1 MRKAALIAILIALLP
16 AAFCGCGAKKPILN
30 VYIWSD
36 YLDESLVE
44 RFEQENNCKVQLNYY
59 DSNEAMYAKLKAGA
73 TGYDVLFPSSYMVK
87 IMDAQG
93 MLRKLDKSLLPNL
106 ANVDPVYLGMAMDKE
121 MDHSV
126 PYMVTITCLAYI
138 PEAGEVEPSWSQF
151 ERKDLKGRMTLLN
164 DYREVIGG
172 ALKSL
177 GYSLNTT
184 DDAQLAQAKD
194 VVLKWKENIATF
206 ENEQYKIGLA
216 SGEFLLVH
224 GYSGDLMQVQEERD
238 DIEIVV
244 PREGS
249 ALSFDDMVIPADAP
263 NPELAHKFINFLYD
277 PEVSAKN
284 TEFVCYLCPN
294 KASYGL
300 LDAELLENPILFPPE
315 DVVSRLEMIDDL
327 GADNAKYSK
336 LWDEIKATK

>member
-73 TGYDVLFPSSYMVK
+73 TGYDLLFPSSYMVK

-184 DDAQLAQAKD
+184 DDAQLAQAKE

>member
-16 AAFCGCGAKKPILN
+16 AAFCGCGAKKQVLN

-36 YLDESLVE
+36 YMDESLVKQ
-44 RFEQENNCKVQLNYY
+44 FEQENNCKVQMNYY

-106 ANVDPVYLGMAMDKE
+106 SHIDPVYLSMAMDKD

-126 PYMVTITCLAYI
+126 PYMVTISCLAYI
-138 PEAGEVEPSWSQF
+138 PEAGEVEPSWTQF
-151 ERKDLKGRMTLLN
+151 ERADLKGRMTLLN

-177 GYSLNTT
+177 GYSLNTI
-184 DDAQLAQAKD
+184 DDAQLEEAKN

-224 GYSGDLMQVQEERD
+224 GYSGDLMQVQDERD

-263 NPELAHKFINFLYD
+263 NPELAHKFINFLHD
-277 PEVSAKN
+277 PEVAAKN
-284 TEFVCYLCPN
+284 TAFVCHLCPN
-294 KASYGL
+294 KDSYAL
-300 LDAELLENPILFPPE
+300 LDEELLENQILFPPE

>member
-106 ANVDPVYLGMAMDKE
+106 ANVDSVYLGMAMDKE

>member
-73 TGYDVLFPSSYMVK
+73 TGYDLLFPSSYMVK

-224 GYSGDLMQVQEERD
+224 GYSGDLMQVQDERD

-294 KASYGL
+294 KASYAL

-315 DVVSRLEMIDDL
+315 EVVSRLEMIDDL